1 MMVVARYRQKS
12 ASLSP
17 ICPSLL
23 CLFVYL
29 ATCPSRISVAMPQRK
44 TSRASQDGVLRPPTN
59 RPSRYEAPSP
69 RNQVNVLASPNVG
82 NNLPVCAC
90 RLRPRC
96 QNRSLCCQTTQKR
109 KPGSRPVAGLIPSKR
124 KLASTTVVASIPIK
138 RVVRTQDRF
147 NVGLSRAVLHAV
159 SQERPKKRHQP

>member
-1 MMVVARYRQKS
+1 MMDIARYRQKS

-23 CLFVYL
+23 CVFVCL
-29 ATCPSRISVAMPQRK
+29 ATCPSRISVVTPQRK
-44 TSRASQDGVLRPPTN
+44 TSRASQDGVLRPPAN

-82 NNLPVCAC
+82 NNLPVCTC

-96 QNRSLCCQTTQKR
+96 QNRSLCCHTTQKS
-109 KPGSRPVAGLIPSKR
+109 KPGRRRVAALVPSKK
-124 KLASTTVVASIPIK
+124 KLTSIIVV
-138 RVVRTQDRF
+138 VVDGPEGKFAPFAHFQAANF
-147 NVGLSRAVLHAV
+147 VV
-159 SQERPKKRHQP
+159 